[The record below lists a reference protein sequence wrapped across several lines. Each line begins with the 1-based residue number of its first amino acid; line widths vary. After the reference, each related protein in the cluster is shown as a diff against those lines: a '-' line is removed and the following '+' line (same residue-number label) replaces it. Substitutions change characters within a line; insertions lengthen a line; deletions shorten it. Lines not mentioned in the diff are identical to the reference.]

1 MNRNDID
8 KILDDQKRYRQL
20 FGEPNNRPNNATDG
34 AIRNLQREMNRPN
47 SAARQAIEAIQRDSD
62 RPNNAAREAMRML
75 QRELERPNNAALESI
90 RAMQEQMT
98 LPNERLLEL
107 SRSTA
112 AAISFDKEFL
122 KGFSNALTPTMTA
135 IQNLTDQIGRSQLN
149 QIAEI
154 GRDIARRHTEL
165 LGSYWSNAVFASAFR
180 RPEIESMLQAITG
193 NVARA
198 NADFHKTFGADFFR
212 SIQQSGALANLDVL
226 RQTHAASI
234 AHQFREAVEKSEDA
248 EQLVSEITAIV
259 EKDLKEAEGN
269 DFVTRERLMIVIA
282 ILSLLGTLYQ
292 CFIGTL
298 QYLDSSPKPPPTTRI
313 DALRDLPGA
322 LLRKFFPSSVT
333 EDIEYLLQRDAKLM
347 LRPSFRAQQIGTAM
361 SGSRARLIA
370 RNHKWIFV
378 EAFNSLEGISQV
390 GWINKKYSKRI
401 V

>member
-20 FGEPNNRPNNATDG
+20 FGEQNDRPNNVTDE
-34 AIRNLQREMNRPN
+34 AIRNLQREMNRPD
-47 SAARQAIEAIQRDSD
+47 SAARQAIEAIQRDLD

-90 RAMQEQMT
+90 RAMQKQMM

-112 AAISFDKEFL
+112 AAMSFDKQFL
-122 KGFSNALTPTMTA
+122 KGFSNALTPTVTA
-135 IQNLTDQIGRSQLN
+135 IQNLTEQIGRSQLN

-154 GRDIARRHTEL
+154 GRDVERRQAEL
-165 LGSYWSNAVFASAFR
+165 LGSSWSNAVFASAFR
-180 RPEIESMLQAITG
+180 RPEIESMLQGITG
-193 NVARA
+193 HVARA
-198 NADFHKTFGADFFR
+198 NAEFLKAFGADFFR

-234 AHQFREAVEKSEDA
+234 AHQFREAVEKSGDA
-248 EQLVSEITAIV
+248 DQLVSEITAIV

-292 CFIGTL
+292 CFIG
-298 QYLDSSPKPPPTTRI
+298 YLDSSPKPPPTIQI

-333 EDIEYLLQRDAKLM
+333 EDIEYFLQRDTKLM

-370 RNHKWIFV
+370 HSHKWIFV